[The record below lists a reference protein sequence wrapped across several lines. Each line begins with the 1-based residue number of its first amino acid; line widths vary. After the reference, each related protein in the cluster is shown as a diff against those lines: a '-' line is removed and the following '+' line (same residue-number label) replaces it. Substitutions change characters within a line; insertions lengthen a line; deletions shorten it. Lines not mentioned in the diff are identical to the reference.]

1 MLRGGSRTTWLG
13 TVLIAAGAALLM
25 WCAWTWH
32 EASVAQSRA
41 RQWLACRPAIHTPAP
56 SAKVLALRRGDV
68 LGELAIPRLHLSVMV
83 LEGDDANILR
93 VAAGHI
99 SGTAVAPGAG
109 NIGIA
114 AHRDTFFRPLHS
126 IRRNDLVTLQTP
138 TGLARFTVSDTEIVR
153 PTDVQVL
160 ASAPG
165 RDLTLVTCYPFHY
178 IGSAPERFIV
188 HARKVS

>member
-1 MLRGGSRTTWLG
+1 MARGGWPAWLG
-13 TVLIAAGAALLM
+13 SVLIAAGAALLI

-32 EASVAQSRA
+32 EASVAQTRA
-41 RQWLACRPAIHTPAP
+41 RHWLATRRPAIQTPAAP
-56 SAKVLALRRGDV
+56 AKVPALCRGDV

-83 LEGDDANILR
+83 LEGDDASILKI
-93 VAAGHI
+93 AAGHI
-99 SGTAVAPGAG
+99 SGTAVAPGTG

-126 IRRNDLVTLQTP
+126 IRANDLVTLRTRA
-138 TGLARFTVSDTEIVR
+138 GLARFTVSDTEIVQ

-160 ASAPG
+160 APTPG

-178 IGSAPERFIV
+178 IGSAPKRFIV
-188 HARKVS
+188 HARQVS